1 MFVNY
6 KLNLLFNILFINIL
20 TSCTDNTSKTS
31 FKLVLN
37 FKNSK
42 QDSIYIKEIDPT
54 NIIPVDSLY
63 LDALG
68 KCEKNITIGEPTFL
82 RIEKK
87 NNQFITIFASPGETI
102 EIKADPLTM
111 NYSVKGSIHSQL
123 IKQLADNNSE
133 ILNSIDSMKNIYF
146 LYRDSSNF
154 LSIKQQ
160 LDSLYVSLFP
170 IQKKFIRQ
178 FIQKYDTSFASLI
191 ALYSSI
197 GKERILNPNED
208 YYFFFLVDK
217 GLMKNHPKSKHTIEY
232 HKKFIEIEQEHK
244 ERKIIEAKLSIGNYA
259 PDITL
264 NSIDNKQ
271 YSISQFKGK
280 NLLIQFWSSSCKP
293 CRNINSQLNH
303 LYSKLKKHNTEIYSI
318 SIDDNYQDWM
328 YSSKQDNIKWINVSD
343 LMGWNSPVVKIYNI
357 QGVPTNFLIDTNGI
371 IIAKNISINELK
383 NKLISNNSNKKLT
396 KK

>member
-1 MFVNY
+1 
-6 KLNLLFNILFINIL
+6 
-20 TSCTDNTSKTS
+20 
-31 FKLVLN
+31 
-37 FKNSK
+37 
-42 QDSIYIKEIDPT
+42 
-54 NIIPVDSLY
+54 
-63 LDALG
+63 
-68 KCEKNITIGEPTFL
+68 
-82 RIEKK
+82 
-87 NNQFITIFASPGETI
+87 
-102 EIKADPLTM
+102 
-111 NYSVKGSIHSQL
+111 
-123 IKQLADNNSE
+123 
-133 ILNSIDSMKNIYF
+133 
-146 LYRDSSNF
+146 
-154 LSIKQQ
+154 
-160 LDSLYVSLFP
+160 
-170 IQKKFIRQ
+170 
-178 FIQKYDTSFASLI
+178 
-191 ALYSSI
+191 
-197 GKERILNPNED
+197 
-208 YYFFFLVDK
+208 
-217 GLMKNHPKSKHTIEY
+217 MKNHPKSKHTIEY